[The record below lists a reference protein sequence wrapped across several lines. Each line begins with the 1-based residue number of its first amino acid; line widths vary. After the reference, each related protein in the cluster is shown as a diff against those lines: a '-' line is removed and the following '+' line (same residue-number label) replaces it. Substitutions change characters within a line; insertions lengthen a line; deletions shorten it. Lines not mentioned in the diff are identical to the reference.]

1 VYGVHGS
8 SNSNLIYMD
17 TKVFGVFLDMGIYQE
32 MLVSLHDSREGAEK
46 ALKKSQR
53 RYKQHTY
60 IKDLELEKLDI

>member
-1 VYGVHGS
+1 
-8 SNSNLIYMD
+8 MD